1 MLVNGVVR
9 ETRERL
15 NRFFDVH
22 LGFRDTARLGQAQH
36 RVNDAA
42 QFALRLQLGHNR
54 RVSKPDGPSLYIL
67 LAHSSEKAVP
77 IFTLRKRAGA
87 APCPVPM
94 VCMGWPLPQ
103 LGVPHKTQWSA
114 EQMASHEFQNSVVI
128 PL

>member
-9 ETRERL
+9 ETRERV
-15 NRFFDVH
+15 NRFFDMDFS
-22 LGFRDTARLGQAQH
+22 FRDTARFGQTQH
-36 RVNDAA
+36 RVNDGA
-42 QFALRLQLGHNR
+42 QLARRLQLGHR
-54 RVSKPDGPSLYIL
+54 WSVSEATDRSLCFL
-67 LAHSSEKAVP
+67 FAHSLEKAVP

-114 EQMASHEFQNSVVI
+114 LQMASHEFQNSVVI